1 MIRFVC
7 TCGHPFEV
15 DDDLGGVSIQ
25 CPKCNLLVDVP
36 TLQELDSFTDEGTYR
51 LDGGG
56 GLPQDNPDRLAD
68 LGIIYS
74 KDKIDEQ
81 GNEIDLR
88 TLPAGRSSVRG
99 FYDDE
104 EDDQGEIDL
113 KPREPI
119 EVFSRPKYDPETGEL
134 IKPIDLAPDPVR
146 DTPPQEIPMAMA
158 AISYASGNMTRT
170 VSPMKIVIE
179 LLMPMNMVVMFFLL
193 CGHVFSAVMWVSS
206 SQVLFFLMPAF
217 LLLQCLMLAHYGNV
231 IDHTGRQEFDDL
243 PRPLRDISW
252 HDDMWSPFVAMAAGL
267 MIAFAAPLFIFLR
280 LNIVTK
286 DSAWI
291 VLLAIA
297 QLGTVFG
304 PALLITTNLS
314 GSVMNLRPDRVLKV
328 MRICGWHYVG
338 VTALWL
344 FTWPMYFILGW
355 VGFDQ
360 AMRDTFSLS
369 LTHSLPDHAF
379 LVVVPSLVLGI
390 YLMHWFCW
398 YLGIMYRAHQ
408 DQFPW
413 VLQRHERVNKGP
425 HKTHADRLGRKRR
438 PLAGHLPPTAFP
450 GAPPPPPPPP
460 ASSRA
465 ARS

>member
-7 TCGHPFEV
+7 TCGHRFEV
-15 DDDLGGVSIQ
+15 EDDLGGVSIQ
-25 CPKCNLLVDVP
+25 CPKCSLLNDVP
-36 TLQELDSFTDEGTYR
+36 TLQELESFTDEGTYR
-51 LDGGG
+51 LDADQ
-56 GLPQDNPDRLAD
+56 GLPKDNPDRLAD

-74 KDKIDEQ
+74 KDKVDEE

-88 TLPAGRSSVRG
+88 TLPAGRSAVSG
-99 FYDDE
+99 FYEDE
-104 EDDQGEIDL
+104 EADRGEIDL

-134 IKPIDLAPDPVR
+134 IKPIDLAPDPLR
-146 DTPPQEIPMAMA
+146 DTPPHEIPMARA
-158 AISYASGNMTRT
+158 AISYASGNMDRT
-170 VSPMKIVIE
+170 VSPMKIVVE
-179 LLMPMNMVVMFFLL
+179 LFMPMNVVVIFFML
-193 CGHVFSAVMWVSS
+193 CAHVFSAVMWVPS

-243 PRPLRDISW
+243 PRPLRDLSW
-252 HDDMWSPFVAMAAGL
+252 HDDMWSPFVSMFGGL

-286 DSAWI
+286 ASAGI
-291 VLLAIA
+291 VLLVIA
-297 QLGTVFG
+297 LLGTVFA
-304 PALLITTNLS
+304 PAILLTTNLS
-314 GSVMNLRPDRVLKV
+314 GSVLNLRPDRVLKV
-328 MRICGWHYVG
+328 MRVCGWHYVG
-338 VTALWL
+338 ATALWL
-344 FTWPMYFILGW
+344 LTWPSYFVLGW

-369 LTHSLPDHAF
+369 LTRSTPEGAF
-379 LVVVPSLVLGI
+379 LVVVPALIIGV

-398 YLGIMYRAHQ
+398 YLGLMYRAHQ

-413 VLQRHERVNKGP
+413 VLQRHEREHKGP
-425 HKTHADRLGRKRR
+425 HTTHADRLGRKRR
-438 PLAGHLPPTAFP
+438 PSAGHLPPTAFP
-450 GAPPPPPPPP
+450 AAPPPPPPG
-460 ASSRA
+460 ARSRA